1 MLFVCLLFYCR
12 KYRFIWRF
20 EVFAAVGAIKSLIL
34 LSNALKSHLRRS
46 NGKRKVVSGLARNLI
61 GSKIASA
68 TAKNGAVSNSKK
80 KEHRRCGGDVVLR
93 VFMFVDN
100 RHIL

>member
-1 MLFVCLLFYCR
+1 MWRCFLFAYCFIVVNIVLFGGLKCLRLSVR
-12 KYRFIWRF
+12 K
-20 EVFAAVGAIKSLIL
+20 VFVL

-68 TAKNGAVSNSKK
+68 TAKK
-80 KEHRRCGGDVVLR
+80 RRGEQ
-93 VFMFVDN
+93 
-100 RHIL
+100 